1 MLVYIITII
10 VSVFF
15 AFLAQEIKKKQV
27 KRRKDRALYCIFCIL
42 SFLMP
47 FLVAA
52 FRNYNIGTD
61 TGGTYQDIYYIVLHG
76 VGNIRDV
83 GYALINKIGIYLLNS
98 YTGVLFLTSLLM
110 YSCFYK
116 GIFNQSK
123 YPATSTYLFFAT
135 NVYFISMN
143 MIRQSIATSIFII
156 SIPYIEK
163 KSFIKFG
170 VLNIIAA
177 LIHSSSIIYLIT
189 YFLLN
194 KQLKIKT
201 VAITSVLS
209 YVFGGLLSSTI
220 IDILCRFSYFRKYF
234 AWYIS
239 SSLNTGTLNLFSLL
253 ISLSILIFLI
263 LINKK
268 AKENKD
274 YNILLWLTF
283 LSFISLMLSPFIPLM
298 QRISWLFSF
307 PTFIYLPKMF
317 DFIENKNMRLL
328 TKFGVI
334 GGYTCYMIATTFIL
348 GYNEVVP
355 YKSIFD

>member
-1 MLVYIITII
+1 M
-10 VSVFF
+10 
-15 AFLAQEIKKKQV
+15 
-27 KRRKDRALYCIFCIL
+27 
-42 SFLMP
+42 
-47 FLVAA
+47 
-52 FRNYNIGTD
+52 
-61 TGGTYQDIYYIVLHG
+61 
-76 VGNIRDV
+76 
-83 GYALINKIGIYLLNS
+83 
-98 YTGVLFLTSLLM
+98 
-110 YSCFYK
+110 
-116 GIFNQSK
+116 
-123 YPATSTYLFFAT
+123 
-135 NVYFISMN
+135 
-143 MIRQSIATSIFII
+143 
-156 SIPYIEK
+156 
-163 KSFIKFG
+163 
-170 VLNIIAA
+170 
-177 LIHSSSIIYLIT
+177 IT